1 MHANLIL
8 VTKERLTSN
17 EDAQKYLDMYLDEY
31 IDYYNYVNKEKE
43 PNNFWWNN
51 IAPENSMSSYNLVFK
66 EILDNFKTNL
76 EKNTYCLVD
85 GVDEN
90 NQIFLFKYNNEG
102 INKNYEKLCEKV
114 LEYKDVYFTFFNIHT
129 Y

>member
-8 VTKERLTSN
+8 VTKEQLTSN

-31 IDYYNYVNKEKE
+31 IDYYDYVNKEKE

-51 IAPENSMSSYNLVFK
+51 ISPENSMSSYNLVFK
-66 EILDNFKTNL
+66 ETLDNFKTNL

-90 NQIFLFKYNNEG
+90 NQTFLFKYNNEG
-102 INKNYEKLCEKV
+102 INKNYEELCEKV
-114 LEYKDVYFTFFNIHT
+114 LEYKDVYFTLFNIHT